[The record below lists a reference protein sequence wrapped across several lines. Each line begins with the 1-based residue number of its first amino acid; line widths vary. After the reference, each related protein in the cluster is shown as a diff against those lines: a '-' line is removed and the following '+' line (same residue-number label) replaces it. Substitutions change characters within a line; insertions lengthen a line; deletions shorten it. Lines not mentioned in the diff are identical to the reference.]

1 MNLKKNHIKPVHD
14 ALSFVRETYEII
26 LLLPD
31 TLEKILVK
39 SIWKQLMLKT
49 HLFFKLPMFT
59 GLVTS
64 KAVGNH

>member
-59 GLVTS
+59 GLVAS